1 MPIAFV
7 LAVAGL
13 VLPSTSPTRAHAP
26 VRATAVM
33 ATSHEYAKML
43 DLLNQWDEDGALP
56 LIDFPCASVRKLTCI
71 DAARGGRGR

>member
-56 LIDFPCASVRKLTCI
+56 LIDFPCASCAQA
-71 DAARGGRGR
+71 DMH